1 MVGNLHRGF
10 IVYQNDGIF
19 LSFLHHTLTLTKPV
33 YRYKSPPF
41 PLSCPAPCGTSK
53 RSYQSRPA
61 QFKSHNVELPI
72 PQSTTCSTTDLKSD
86 TERNITCSSQ
96 LSESS
101 SQSNLGKHYE
111 RDQNWDLLS
120 SAIDDLK
127 LSADYQRNEDP
138 RSSNASEDLAQ
149 GNQSSRSSNSIFDIL
164 SNFRPTPWEN
174 TLNERRTRQAKV
186 AQEDNS
192 SCIDDPPEF
201 AEDVR
206 SRKSASLVDLT
217 ASQETTVKNRRKTNM
232 PNRDGEKI
240 LGMQTMEI
248 PAPTQMIDI
257 PFENTVRTRKDK
269 PEFWEE
275 VDIPN
280 RNTKGEQTIRYQGK
294 VYSFA
299 AGDKDELIPGMSAY
313 GAGKLAKEVA
323 NRAVRYIIAELDDC
337 IAGDSGD
344 VEIWKVCEERIF
356 AMLKLFSVE
365 DEVIASTMPQDGV
378 AIRHAG
384 RKNSR
389 KFEWRP
395 STSQTLDPLH
405 IPAGIPVRPFV
416 LHAFPETLLHALRLL
431 HTHFPMS
438 EITIQMYASIKARG
452 RVARLLASDTEIY
465 NELISYHWRVHN
477 NLPLI
482 NSLLKDME
490 DHGASI
496 SSRTEKL
503 LNSIF
508 NQKRGMEMMSRRS
521 SGPTLTK
528 GIPWTSESDYRAY
541 KDFFGIKG
549 KREGWF
555 FKVRKLRRFED
566 RKFKVTAEIHRKL
579 PADLKGSAES
589 EYARLARRGRG
600 NFMPHVEVESNE

>member
-10 IVYQNDGIF
+10 VVYQNDGIF
-19 LSFLHHTLTLTKPV
+19 LSFLHHALTLTKPV

-41 PLSCPAPCGTSK
+41 PLSCGTPCGTSK

-61 QFKSHNVELPI
+61 QFKSHNVESPI

-86 TERNITCSSQ
+86 TEHNITCSSR

-111 RDQNWDLLS
+111 TDQNWDLLS

-127 LSADYQRNEDP
+127 LSANYQHDEDP
-138 RSSNASEDLAQ
+138 RSSNASEDLAR

-164 SNFRPTPWEN
+164 SNFRQSPWEN

-206 SRKSASLVDLT
+206 SSKSASLVDL
-217 ASQETTVKNRRKTNM
+217 APSKEATVGNRRKTNM
-232 PNRDGEKI
+232 PNRNGEEI

-248 PAPTQMIDI
+248 PVPTHMIDI
-257 PFENTVRTRKDK
+257 PFENTVRKRMDK

-275 VDIPN
+275 VDIPH

-294 VYSFA
+294 VYRFA
-299 AGDKDELIPGMSAY
+299 AGDKDELVPGIGAF

-323 NRAVRYIIAELDDC
+323 NRAVRNIIAELDNC

-365 DEVIASTMPQDGV
+365 DEVIASTMPQDAV
-378 AIRHAG
+378 VIRRAG

-389 KFEWRP
+389 KSEWRS
-395 STSQTLDPLH
+395 STTNKGKSQTLDPLN
-405 IPAGIPVRPFV
+405 IPAGIPARPFV
-416 LHAFPETLLHALRLL
+416 LHAFPEILLHALRLL

-490 DHGASI
+490 DHGATI

-503 LNSIF
+503 LNGIF
-508 NQKRGMEMMSRRS
+508 NQKRGREMMSRRS
-521 SGPTLTK
+521 SGPALTK

-541 KDFFGIKG
+541 NDFFGVKG

-555 FKVRKLRRFED
+555 FKVRKLRRFEG
-566 RKFKVTAEIHRKL
+566 RKFKITAKMHRKL
-579 PADLKGSAES
+579 PVDLSGSAES
-589 EYARLARRGRG
+589 EYARLARRGRA
-600 NFMPHVEVESNE
+600 NFMPGM